1 MHLQHMQQRL
11 SFSTLHTSSIISVQ
25 SCSHGSSSQT
35 PTPPDATSARVSCS
49 RSGSRQPPPPHCAAA
64 SGGRMPLEASTR
76 DEAVWLEANAL
87 MHLRWTEANG
97 ATFGGAGGNQMDE

>member
-1 MHLQHMQQRL
+1 
-11 SFSTLHTSSIISVQ
+11 
-25 SCSHGSSSQT
+25 
-35 PTPPDATSARVSCS
+35 
-49 RSGSRQPPPPHCAAA
+49 
-64 SGGRMPLEASTR
+64 MPLEASTR